1 MPVLH
6 LDNIEIVAH
15 TQQMTS
21 PALHIKQS
29 NGEIYYVMLV
39 PVDGQIMDA
48 VENIII
54 DVAPI
59 NTCISYE
66 LPAGIYRVELQGG
79 AGGMPSRC
87 NAGTGKQHFPGNY
100 VSSFFKTN
108 SPTTIYA
115 LRGGDGNN
123 APTISSHQVSG
134 GGASGVDSI
143 LVIGDR
149 VIRATGAPGSRCM
162 NGSITAHPGGGQG
175 ISALCGGG
183 GGGFYTDKYINNG
196 GNGTVK
202 SNYVCGGGG
211 AGSTPSNTGLPG
223 NGAEATTKLSNTAGT
238 LATSTHGGNG
248 GSVTN
253 LQNNSN
259 TLNFAH
265 GGNGGA
271 TISYS
276 CGGTTATTYG
286 GGGGGATCTTKI
298 TSTCNNSGSWCN
310 NECEVGGDG
319 GSGSTGTSSTSF
331 VRIHK
336 IG

>member
-1 MPVLH
+1 
-6 LDNIEIVAH
+6 
-15 TQQMTS
+15 MTS

-134 GGASGVDSI
+134 GGASVS
-143 LVIGDR
+143 
-149 VIRATGAPGSRCM
+149 
-162 NGSITAHPGGGQG
+162 
-175 ISALCGGG
+175 
-183 GGGFYTDKYINNG
+183 
-196 GNGTVK
+196 
-202 SNYVCGGGG
+202 SNYKKGI
-211 AGSTPSNTGLPG
+211 N
-223 NGAEATTKLSNTAGT
+223 
-238 LATSTHGGNG
+238 
-248 GSVTN
+248 
-253 LQNNSN
+253 
-259 TLNFAH
+259 
-265 GGNGGA
+265 
-271 TISYS
+271 
-276 CGGTTATTYG
+276 
-286 GGGGGATCTTKI
+286 
-298 TSTCNNSGSWCN
+298 
-310 NECEVGGDG
+310 GGDG
-319 GSGSTGTSSTSF
+319 GSGSTGTSEISF
-331 VRIHK
+331 IRIYK
-336 IG
+336 I